1 MLNTKLLFGLDLR
14 KLRRL
19 SRTKS
24 ILCSYRDEFIAKTR
38 TLILNELSS
47 ILLIIIRP
55 NTILEIEG
63 TIR

>member
-38 TLILNELSS
+38 TE
-47 ILLIIIRP
+47 
-55 NTILEIEG
+55 TQ
-63 TIR
+63 